1 MDPIFIC
8 DSCGFGCYTAA
19 SFNFHIMTEHL
30 PREDNTKKR
39 GKRKD
44 PRMSS

>member
-30 PREDNTKKR
+30 PSREDNTKKR
-39 GKRKD
+39 KKRKD
-44 PRMSS
+44 PSM